1 MSYVNHYKFIERHG
15 EEFSN
20 AMKLPYNIAFD
31 LSANGDKASAY
42 DTIYEEMNVSKV
54 KGRMIFLMSYFK
66 PYSSEKD
73 EIGINEWLRKNLS
86 DEEVLNVLSTLEE

>member
-1 MSYVNHYKFIERHG
+1 
-15 EEFSN
+15 
-20 AMKLPYNIAFD
+20 
-31 LSANGDKASAY
+31 
-42 DTIYEEMNVSKV
+42 
-54 KGRMIFLMSYFK
+54 MIFLMSYFK